1 MTTVITI
8 YMLITK
14 QVTSNT
20 LQSAEKHIAM
30 YYDNNE
36 FKSTAKPADQPN
48 TLIMNLIIQMMDAH
62 DTLYNMVKQLKKEIK
77 TLNSSRMNY
86 KKVLVISIYFIIESV
101 KP

>member
-1 MTTVITI
+1 
-8 YMLITK
+8 MLITK
-14 QVTSNT
+14 QVISNT
-20 LQSAEKHIAM
+20 LQSAEKHIVM

-36 FKSTAKPADQPN
+36 FKSTAKSVDQSN
-48 TLIMNLIIQMMDAH
+48 TLIMNLIIQMMNVH
-62 DTLYNMVKQLKKEIK
+62 DILYNMMKQLKKKIK